1 MTYSLTQS
9 QYDFNQPDHHLQR
22 LKQMKKI
29 ALVVEGG
36 GMRSMFSAGVLDS
49 FYELEFDPFQLF
61 LGVSAGSLN
70 LASHLAGQY
79 LRNYRVM
86 MFSADC
92 GRFINPWNFL
102 RGGHYIDL
110 DWLFNE
116 CLESHPLNE
125 KCALKYLQENN
136 KEFIVVC
143 TNVETGKA
151 HYYCSNEKNFH
162 EILIGSCCIP
172 LLYRNPIY
180 ISDYLVMDGGIS
192 DPIPVKKAYEEG
204 ATDIVIIRSR
214 AEDYR
219 YSENQIVEK
228 MGAYLYKNH
237 SKLKKSI
244 LNSAGTYNNSID
256 FIENPP
262 ANINIVQIAP
272 TITLGTTFMTT
283 DTQLLERDYQHGKQ
297 LGKEFVRNWY
307 VKPNVMSDQMSMNS
321 QLSPMRMKAYEV
333 GSS

>member
-1 MTYSLTQS
+1 
-9 QYDFNQPDHHLQR
+9 
-22 LKQMKKI
+22 
-29 ALVVEGG
+29 
-36 GMRSMFSAGVLDS
+36 
-49 FYELEFDPFQLF
+49 
-61 LGVSAGSLN
+61 
-70 LASHLAGQY
+70 
-79 LRNYRVM
+79 
-86 MFSADC
+86 
-92 GRFINPWNFL
+92 
-102 RGGHYIDL
+102 
-110 DWLFNE
+110 
-116 CLESHPLNE
+116 
-125 KCALKYLQENN
+125 
-136 KEFIVVC
+136 
-143 TNVETGKA
+143 
-151 HYYCSNEKNFH
+151 
-162 EILIGSCCIP
+162 
-172 LLYRNPIY
+172 
-180 ISDYLVMDGGIS
+180 MDGGIS